1 MSNTKTR
8 NVFCTLPV
16 KQVNWLNKT
25 AKDLNLN
32 RNQLLVML
40 FDGIMTA
47 ESESN
52 KPDTLFKLYSTH
64 LENLLEAQARKKSKS
79 AS

>member
-1 MSNTKTR
+1 MSSKKTR

-16 KQVNWLNKT
+16 AQVNWLNKT
-25 AKDLNLN
+25 AKDLNIN
-32 RNQLLVML
+32 RNQLLTML
-40 FDGIMTA
+40 FDGLMTTEQ
-47 ESESN
+47 ESD
-52 KPDTLFKLYSTH
+52 KPDTLFKLYTTH